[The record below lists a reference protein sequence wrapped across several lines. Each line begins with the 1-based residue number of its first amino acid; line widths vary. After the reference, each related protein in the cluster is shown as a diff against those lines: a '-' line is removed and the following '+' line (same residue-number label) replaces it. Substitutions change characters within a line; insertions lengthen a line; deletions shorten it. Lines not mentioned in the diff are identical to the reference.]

1 LSPLAV
7 LNKSCFAKKREC
19 AITLMRRP
27 GRIWRAAH
35 VTEAMAEFA
44 EVREASLGEIA
55 LVFLKLGTIAFGGPA
70 AHLAMMEEE
79 FVRRRRWITQAEFL
93 DRLATANL
101 IPGPSSTEVAIF
113 VGQRK
118 RGWQGLIVAGCC
130 FIVPAALIVTAI
142 AWAYVRFGS
151 LPKVEGI
158 LAAIKPAV
166 VAIVIQA
173 LGKMGRTGLRTVS
186 LAAIGVLAVGL
197 SLLGVSPVLVLA
209 FAGAVA
215 AADLLMKRT
224 MKNRLLGI
232 SVLSFLNPM
241 RLSGIGGLAT
251 ALVVTGAA
259 FPVGLTRL
267 FLSFLKIGSVVFGS
281 GYVLLAFLQTEFVGR
296 LHWLT
301 DKQLLDAVAVGQFTP
316 GPLFTTA
323 TFIGYLV
330 AGGRGAL
337 VATVGVFLPGFVL
350 VAVSGPLIPRLRR
363 SPVASAALDGV
374 VAGSLALMAVVAM
387 QLAKASI
394 ADWKTLAVFGVSL
407 IALLRFGVNS
417 AWVVGSAAILGWLIG

>member
-1 LSPLAV
+1 VP
-7 LNKSCFAKKREC
+7 REC
-19 AITLMRRP
+19 FLR
-27 GRIWRAAH
+27 GRISRAGRAI
-35 VTEAMAEFA
+35 VDIAEFA

-79 FVRRRRWITQAEFL
+79 FVRRRRWITQTEFL

-101 IPGPSSTEVAIF
+101 IPGPSSTEIAIF

-118 RGWQGLIVAGCC
+118 RGWRGLIVAGCC
-130 FIVPAALIVTAI
+130 FIVPAALLVTAI

-158 LAAIKPAV
+158 LGAIKPAV

-173 LGKMGRTGLRTVS
+173 LGKMGRTGLRTVP
-186 LAAIGVLAVGL
+186 LAAIGIVAAGL
-197 SLLGVSPVLVLA
+197 SLMGVGPLLVLA

-215 AADLLMKRT
+215 AANLLMKKVV
-224 MKNRLLGI
+224 KNGMPGI
-232 SVLSFLNPM
+232 SVLSFLKPM

-251 ALVVTGAA
+251 ALVATGAV

-281 GYVLLAFLQTEFVGR
+281 GYVLLAFLQTEFVER

-330 AGGRGAL
+330 AGWTGAL
-337 VATVGVFLPGFVL
+337 VATIGIFLPGFVL
-350 VAVSGPLIPRLRR
+350 VAVSGPLIPRLRK

-394 ADWKTLAVFGVSL
+394 VDWKTLAVFGVSL
-407 IALLRFGVNS
+407 IALLRFRVNS
-417 AWVVGSAAILGWLIG
+417 AWVVASAAILGWWMR